1 MSKPDN
7 NIDRVVYRARQNNAI
22 LYWQCVNYDGTSHKN
37 VTYVDDIDLPAYE
50 RQNNV
55 GMRWLITPVLD
66 LTIVDYNGNPRS

>member
-1 MSKPDN
+1 MKPDN

-22 LYWQCVNYDGTSHKN
+22 LYWQCVNCDDLSHKT
-37 VTYVDDIDLPAYE
+37 VTYVDDIDLPEYE

-66 LTIVDYNGNPRS
+66 LNIVDYNGNARS

>member
-7 NIDRVVYRARQNNAI
+7 NIDRIVYKARQADAI
-22 LYWQCVNYDGTSHKN
+22 LYWQCVNQSEGR
-37 VTYVDDIDLPAYE
+37 VTYVDDIDLPSFE

-66 LTIVDYNGNPRS
+66 LNIVDYNGNLKS